1 MVAATLAALT
11 VRVKSLH
18 VLGATQIGAPTT
30 PVVFSTSVSVYVI
43 SGLVGLSVPLDGFGA
58 ATPTKLKIAS
68 ETAEMENRIAKT
80 ARVCVKPDLSD
91 DFFFTER

>member
-1 MVAATLAALT
+1 M
-11 VRVKSLH
+11 
-18 VLGATQIGAPTT
+18 
-30 PVVFSTSVSVYVI
+30 
-43 SGLVGLSVPLDGFGA
+43 VGLSVPLDGFGA